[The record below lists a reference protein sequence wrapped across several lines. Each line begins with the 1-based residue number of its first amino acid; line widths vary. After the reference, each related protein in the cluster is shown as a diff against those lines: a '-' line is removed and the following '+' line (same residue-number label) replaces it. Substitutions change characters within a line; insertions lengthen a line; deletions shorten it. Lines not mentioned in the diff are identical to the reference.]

1 MNRNYLLILLIIS
14 VSSIVSIVMSSI
26 KLFSKSNS
34 DRFEMNDDD
43 LFVTC
48 VNKNSF
54 RCLQHPNCQ
63 WNSRLS
69 GPFGE
74 GSCRMSRQLMGSFG
88 NPRILRS

>member
-1 MNRNYLLILLIIS
+1 MKFYLLLLILIL
-14 VSSIVSIVMSSI
+14 SIVSIVLSGI
-26 KLFSKSNS
+26 NLKNKYDNFANLN
-34 DRFEMNDDD
+34 EDD

-48 VNKNSF
+48 INKDDF
-54 RCLQHPNCQ
+54 RCLQHSNCQ

-69 GPFGE
+69 GPFGS